1 MEELVPIFYSFT
13 TSAKSNSS
21 NPPVHSFKI
30 SVSIKKKLKKTKK
43 DFLWEG
49 WKMLSPPTPYQSKE
63 NKDKDDVA
71 LNIECLS
78 MCSLIYSNNGP
89 HCITSLHIF
98 NPPYSSSIDSFR
110 YSFVGSSAESTKN
123 SKDGP

>member
-1 MEELVPIFYSFT
+1 MEEPVPIFDSFI

-21 NPPVHSFKI
+21 NPPVHSCKI
-30 SVSIKKKLKKTKK
+30 SVSIKKTYK
-43 DFLWEG
+43 DFLCEG
-49 WKMLSPPTPYQSKE
+49 WKMLSPLTPYQPKD

-78 MCSLIYSNNGP
+78 MCSHVYSNNGP

-98 NPPYSSSIDSFR
+98 NPPYSSSIDSFC
-110 YSFVGSSAESTKN
+110 YSFVGSSAESPKN